1 MDWVIY
7 MQGFK
12 FNFAFTIVM
21 ALIPKVIVLLCL
33 GLSSTYAK
41 SLDSHQDLFEA
52 KLITENLLKRYP
64 PEQFHFLAIGR
75 SPTLIMAYAST
86 VQDFYM
92 SQLPLS
98 DFTEFSETRQS
109 LAGFKVSPMPP
120 KNLKLL
126 HEHFDLFIP
135 SQKELAGRKL
145 LVLDYAITGVSLMS
159 AYEYINDYL
168 KERGRPA
175 LSGGVALSSDF
186 SERARLK
193 ETLRKEKFSF
203 LKTISVKP
211 YSGLNVA
218 LETSVYDRYS
228 PYGRYEVGQMPSKV
242 FNSEFFSLLQEFE
255 LLETKANT
263 FRRSVKS
270 CNLFLSLPN

>member
-255 LLETKANT
+255 LLETRTNT
-263 FRRSVKS
+263 IRRSVKS